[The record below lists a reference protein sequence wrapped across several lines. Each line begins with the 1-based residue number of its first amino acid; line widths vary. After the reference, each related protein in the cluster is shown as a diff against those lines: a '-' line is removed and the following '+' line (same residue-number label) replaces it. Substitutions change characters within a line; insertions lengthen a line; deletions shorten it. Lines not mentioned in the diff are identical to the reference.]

1 MSLHLAPALR
11 EALDATDPELRGV
24 AQALGLGVAGRLG
37 SLRPALTRGEGG
49 APMPRVEILAI
60 DLAHEGAPDGLTLA
74 ACEAAHQ
81 SYVASRG
88 EPAATS
94 LGALAIARL
103 LIWAQRAAL
112 LGRTPDVLWIG
123 PSARRP
129 QDLEGI
135 EISASCTGS
144 VDGTRR
150 SAAAIAVVHRP
161 S

>member
-1 MSLHLAPALR
+1 MSLQLAPALR
-11 EALDATDPELRGV
+11 EALEATDPELRGV
-24 AQALGLGVAGRLG
+24 AQALGLGAAGRLG

-49 APMPRVEILAI
+49 SATPAVEILAI
-60 DLAHEGAPDGLTLA
+60 ELTHEGAPDGLTLA

-81 SYVASRG
+81 SYVSARG
-88 EPAATS
+88 EPNATS

-112 LGRTPDVLWIG
+112 LGRTPEVLWIG

-129 QDLEGI
+129 PDLEGI
-135 EISASCTGS
+135 DITASCTGS

-150 SAAAIAVVHRP
+150 SAAAIAVVRRP